1 MHSHKASLLGR
12 RGFLMGSGALGALL
26 LTRRAVAQARLDAAA
41 AGIRARDWHSLPR
54 NDGSTARAGGP
65 EELSG
70 DFQLGRGA
78 DGAFE
83 PSRTFESEVFVSA
96 EWFNMVGMHWVADL
110 PEGTSLEVQVRGSLD
125 GTQWGQWTPV
135 GHVLEARGDEEPSAA
150 AETYTDA
157 VEFGR
162 ARAMQY
168 RLILGTENPAVS
180 PVVRRVTATQLD
192 SLDSPRLEDLDA
204 RGQSIPFRVGNGAP
218 PTARLIL
225 RDGPGGWGP
234 TDFAPGSPLYWEPHA
249 GVYPTEFV
257 TIHHTAWANNPE
269 NPVATMRAVW
279 YYHAI
284 TLGWGDIG
292 YHFLVD
298 QYGNVYQGR
307 DGGHATE
314 GGHVSR
320 YNHYNIGICLMGQ
333 FHPGAPGVPPGGEP
347 TAAALDS
354 AMRMAALE
362 SAYWGL
368 NPLEQAT
375 YPKPNGS
382 CRPPL
387 VNPRICGHRDWGRG
401 ASCVRTLCPGINVYK
416 HLPSIREQAVA
427 LMPHIHDFHL
437 MQILARDS

>member
-65 EELSG
+65 EELGG

-83 PSRTFESEVFVSA
+83 PSRTFESEVFQSA

-125 GTQWGQWTPV
+125 GTQWGVWTPV

-204 RGQSIPFRVGNGAP
+204 RGRSIPFRVGNGAP

-225 RDGPGGWGP
+225 RDGPSGWGP
-234 TDFAPGSPLYWEPHA
+234 TDFAPGSPLYWEPYA

-269 NPVATMRAVW
+269 NPVATIRAVW

-314 GGHVSR
+314 AGHVSR

-347 TAAALDS
+347 TAEALDS

-416 HLPSIREQAVA
+416 HLPAIREQAVA